1 MTTENIFAGQS
12 ARNIRAMVASD
23 PALAQPALAHYLHL
37 LATRRSGL
45 QPKSLAYAHELAFG
59 EKAQTGTID
68 GYNAAAARM
77 AAYKPAKRAKARKPQ
92 TEAKTAP
99 APSQAPVDT
108 YADKAADAFDATMDA
123 LKAQGRELFLREL
136 LSRI

>member
-12 ARNIRAMVASD
+12 ARNIRAMVEAD
-23 PALAQPALAHYLHL
+23 PELAQPALAHDQNL
-37 LATRRSGL
+37 LATRKNGIKA
-45 QPKSLAYAHELAFG
+45 PSLAYAYELAFG
-59 EKAQTGTID
+59 EKPNQTEGWMD
-68 GYNAAAARM
+68 DAAPRVAS
-77 AAYKPAKRAKARKPQ
+77 YKPTKPAKARKPKQ
-92 TEAKTAP
+92 EAKASP
-99 APSQAPVDT
+99 APSQEPTDT

>member
-1 MTTENIFAGQS
+1 MSTENIFAGQS
-12 ARNIRAMVASD
+12 ARNIRAMVEAD

-77 AAYKPAKRAKARKPQ
+77 AAYKPAKRAKARKAQP
-92 TEAKTAP
+92 EAKAAP
-99 APSQAPVDT
+99 AASQDALVG
-108 YADKAADAFDATMDA
+108 KALEAFDGALATARDDFA
-123 LKAQGRELFLREL
+123 ARLIASL
-136 LSRI
+136 

>member
-1 MTTENIFAGQS
+1 MSTENIFAGQS
-12 ARNIRAMVASD
+12 ARNIRAMVEAD

-92 TEAKTAP
+92 AEAKAAP
-99 APSQAPVDT
+99 AASQDALVG
-108 YADKAADAFDATMDA
+108 KALEAFDGALATARDDFA
-123 LKAQGRELFLREL
+123 ARLISL
-136 LSRI
+136 L